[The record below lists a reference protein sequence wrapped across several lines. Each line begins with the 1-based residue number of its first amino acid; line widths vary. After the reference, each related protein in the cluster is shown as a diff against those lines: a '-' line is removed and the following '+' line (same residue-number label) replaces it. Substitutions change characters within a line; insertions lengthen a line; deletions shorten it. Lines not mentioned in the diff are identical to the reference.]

1 MNLPVVV
8 VGLNHKTAP
17 LELLEQLTIA
27 SDQLPKA
34 LHQLGNYEHVLEGAV
49 LSTCNRTEVYCVTS
63 KFHGGVQ
70 DMRNFLGEFCHVA
83 PEDFADALYTYHD
96 EAAVRHLFRVA
107 AGLDSMVLGESEIQ
121 GQLRRSFSVAL
132 EEGLVQRV
140 LGAAFRSALRVGK
153 RARSETSISRN
164 PVSFSAAAVDLARR
178 EGGELAGKKVA
189 VVGAGEMARLAA
201 QAFTA
206 AGVEQLTVVNRSED
220 RARQLSA
227 TVSAT
232 TAAFED
238 LENVVAQS
246 DILVTSTTAVEP
258 VIGEEVVAAGLE
270 RRVATG
276 LERRDQSSPLVAIDM
291 AVPRDMDSRVGEIPG
306 VVLRDINDMRNI
318 VETSIGSRQ
327 DEIEA
332 VDRIIG
338 VELERF
344 IEWERSGDAGL
355 TASALVGRAEAI
367 RRAEMESL
375 RNASL
380 TPTQH
385 EAVEHATRRI
395 VAKLVHTPLT
405 RSRELAGSKQGYL
418 YLSAMRELFDLD
430 DES

>member
-318 VETSIGSRQ
+318 VETS
-327 DEIEA
+327 
-332 VDRIIG
+332 
-338 VELERF
+338 
-344 IEWERSGDAGL
+344 
-355 TASALVGRAEAI
+355 
-367 RRAEMESL
+367 
-375 RNASL
+375 
-380 TPTQH
+380 
-385 EAVEHATRRI
+385 
-395 VAKLVHTPLT
+395 
-405 RSRELAGSKQGYL
+405 
-418 YLSAMRELFDLD
+418 
-430 DES
+430 